1 MENKEISCLVPLSF
15 LMQIATHG
23 KMGTGELP
31 SLMRTWSQRIIRENG
46 YSTELKNAQDEKII
60 QLKESLTNVL
70 GKDGVKKIYITT
82 ANAGELLEGNL

>member
-70 GKDGVKKIYITT
+70 GKDVVKKIDITT
-82 ANAGELLEGNL
+82 AKAGELLEGNL